1 MTPQKTILFTL
12 VGCFVILSV
21 LRETG
26 IISLGFYKSEFNSTS
41 HAMWNGGSTKVT
53 FGDTKP
59 QPKIKNTDIS
69 IVVLMGKDTLYK
81 EINKLSSIVI
91 TINSLQTGSL
101 WIPLYKSVNFSAV
114 GTAELDN
121 VSMKRANSSQSVSKL
136 NLSGR
141 LTITGVVSIT
151 GMCSYRDAK
160 KLIENIVVEN
170 FKAKS
175 KDYFL
180 SVEPEFLQNLA
191 SIKNAGR

>member
-1 MTPQKTILFTL
+1 VK
-12 VGCFVILSV
+12 
-21 LRETG
+21 
-26 IISLGFYKSEFNSTS
+26 
-41 HAMWNGGSTKVT
+41 
-53 FGDTKP
+53 
-59 QPKIKNTDIS
+59 
-69 IVVLMGKDTLYK
+69 
-81 EINKLSSIVI
+81 
-91 TINSLQTGSL
+91 
-101 WIPLYKSVNFSAV
+101 FSAV